1 MKVLYFSVNLH
12 FVRVDSVY
20 FSPPFLK
27 RHLTSK
33 KWHLPNFVDIGA
45 SHSIYKCGHL
55 ILTQQ
60 TDEMSQV
67 SPTATTA
74 TNTTSDSAHTDIV
87 ISPTDFLIGIA
98 VRVKDYTREAVEHLI
113 LTVFIYCVLCVL
125 LYVGIVRWRV
135 LDFRRDVRSP
145 KKRVLLVIAHPD
157 DECMFFGPTV
167 LNFTGNKNCT
177 LYVMCLSTGEQC
189 AGYAIVYF

>member
-1 MKVLYFSVNLH
+1 M
-12 FVRVDSVY
+12 
-20 FSPPFLK
+20 
-27 RHLTSK
+27 
-33 KWHLPNFVDIGA
+33 
-45 SHSIYKCGHL
+45 
-55 ILTQQ
+55 

-67 SPTATTA
+67 SPAPPATT
-74 TNTTSDSAHTDIV
+74 TSHVAAAAV
-87 ISPTDFLIGIA
+87 VVLSPTDFVIDLA

-135 LDFRRDVRSP
+135 LEFRRDVRNP
-145 KKRVLLVIAHPD
+145 KRVLLVIAHPD

-177 LYVMCLSTGEQC
+177 LYVMCLSTGEREEL
-189 AGYAIVYF
+189 GRDYASFIFKQT